1 MPDFTIIGDD
11 LTKKIES
18 EVRSKYSDISSFED
32 LEYLGMKN
40 ELDELKR
47 YEQKI
52 TEDLQKEGG
61 VNSLTNKEIRK
72 KVNQAFQSTVEKCIQ
87 DEITDRINSFIK
99 SIRLAL
105 LYAVPLSKVVMKKT
119 KPKCPLP
126 PNSIRSRWTSVIQMT
141 SQFTALTH
149 KGDNVKQ
156 NQIAGRSLPATTNLP
171 LL

>member
-52 TEDLQKEGG
+52 TEELQKEGG

-87 DEITDRINSFIK
+87 D
-99 SIRLAL
+99 
-105 LYAVPLSKVVMKKT
+105 
-119 KPKCPLP
+119 
-126 PNSIRSRWTSVIQMT
+126 
-141 SQFTALTH
+141 TH
-149 KGDNVKQ
+149 CV
-156 NQIAGRSLPATTNLP
+156 
-171 LL
+171 